1 LKVAVVGAGIA
12 GLATA
17 RTLKAAGLE
26 VVVFE
31 KSRIPGGRIATQHL
45 DGFTFDIGA
54 TSIAP
59 RGLAIEPVMLH
70 ELDTTDLVQVAKPIY
85 VHASLRVSPGDPRS
99 NAAHR
104 YTYNKGNIQLPRML
118 AAELDVRYEQPVEE
132 LHRDGKAFRVRDET
146 FDALVL
152 TPPIPQ
158 TSALL
163 WLLEESRP
171 VANARYRSCIS
182 VQLGFERPL
191 PELPYA
197 ALLDPEQRHP
207 LTWLS
212 VESQKCLNRAPAG
225 GTALVVQ
232 MSPNYSFSF
241 YRKHDEEIVEDVLL
255 YLGRLYGPETLGA
268 PVAHDVKRWRYSQ
281 PDSTAFFDSVNVPG
295 ERLLLAGDGLIG
307 GRVESAY
314 ESGARAARLLLQ
326 GL

>member
-1 LKVAVVGAGIA
+1 VRVAVVGAGIA
-12 GLATA
+12 GLAAA
-17 RTLKAAGLE
+17 RTLKASGVE
-26 VVVFE
+26 TVVYE
-31 KSRIPGGRIATQHL
+31 KSRLPGGRIATQHL

-59 RGLAIEPVMLH
+59 RGLAIEPVMLQ
-70 ELDTTDLVQVAKPIY
+70 ELDTTDLVLVAKPIY

-99 NAAHR
+99 NATHR
-104 YTYNKGNIQLPRML
+104 YTYNQGNIHLPRMM
-118 AAELDVRYEQPVEE
+118 AEDLDVRYEHSVEQ
-132 LHRDGKAFRVRDET
+132 LHREGNVFHVLEDRY
-146 FDALVL
+146 DAVVL

-163 WLLEESRP
+163 WSLEESRP

-182 VQLGFERPL
+182 VQLGFDRSL

-212 VESQKCLNRAPAG
+212 VESQKCHGRAPEG

-232 MSPNYSFSF
+232 MSPNYSFNF
-241 YRKHDEEIVEDVLL
+241 YRKHDAEIIGDALL
-255 YLGRLYGPETLGA
+255 YLGRLFGAETLGA
-268 PVAHDVKRWRYSQ
+268 PTAHDVKRWRYSQ
-281 PDSTAFFDSVNVPG
+281 PDSTAFFDSVNEPG

-314 ESGARAARLLLQ
+314 ESGARAARLLIQSL
-326 GL
+326 